1 MAQCTGDEFYRRIAY
16 NYERFDSI
24 GYENIV
30 GYAEKLYRS
39 NLDYWLAKL
48 KAGILNLAEWSSSL
62 KLPIITTECWSVVD
76 YKDWPLL
83 NWEWIKEICEFGVN
97 EALKTN
103 KWSAM
108 ATSNFCGPQFKGMW
122 RDIEWH
128 KKMTDRIHQ
137 G

>member
-30 GYAEKLYRS
+30 KYAEKLYRS
-39 NLDYWLAKL
+39 NPDYWLAKL
-48 KAGILNLAEWSSSL
+48 KAGILILAEWSSSL

-83 NWEWIKEICEFGVN
+83 NGEWIKEICEFGVN

-103 KWSAM
+103 RWSAM
-108 ATSNFCGPQFKGMW
+108 ATSNFCGPQFKGM
-122 RDIEWH
+122 
-128 KKMTDRIHQ
+128 
-137 G
+137 